1 MNTNQKDH
9 RDEDTKM
16 NSFNIM
22 DICTVELYLCG
33 YF

>member
-1 MNTNQKDH
+1 MNLIKKATAMRYEN
-9 RDEDTKM
+9 ET
-16 NSFNIM
+16 FNIM